1 MERVRQKLAKYPA
14 LLKVYNRLNALH
26 LPGASHVTVWDTGFF
41 LFRELGNSRFNVR
54 AAAMA
59 FNFFFALFPAL
70 VFMISLIPVVPVHHL
85 KDELLKYLQQYLPE
99 QSYQI
104 VLDTV
109 QGSAAASANSI
120 LSISL
125 FLVLFSSTRGILVM
139 MYAFERDLPG
149 FAKRSFLISQ
159 LASVGMVVL
168 LSVFF
173 IVALSVSILA
183 ELWVD
188 FLPLHILPFPDLT
201 VFAIRLLDI
210 CITYAILLFTFGM
223 IYYWVPCRTKKWKFL
238 SPGAFVGAAFAMI
251 ATLAFS
257 IFVANFA
264 NYNKIYG
271 SISAIMVLM
280 VWMYW
285 ISMVVLLGFELNL
298 AIDKAGISGKKILDA
313 NED

>member
-1 MERVRQKLAKYPA
+1 MDKLKKKLAKYPILIQA
-14 LLKVYNRLNALH
+14 IDKLNAIH
-26 LPGASHVTVWDTGFF
+26 IPGAKEVTVWDTCFF

-70 VFMISLIPVVPVHHL
+70 VFMISLIPLVPVHHL
-85 KDELLKYLQQYLPE
+85 KDELLLYLQQYLPE

-109 QGSAAASANSI
+109 QGSAANAANSI

-139 MYAFERDLPG
+139 MYAFDRDLPG
-149 FAKRSFLISQ
+149 FAKRSFLHSQ
-159 LASVGMVVL
+159 LASILLVIVL
-168 LSVFF
+168 SLFF
-173 IVALSVSILA
+173 IVALSVSIIA
-183 ELWVD
+183 EFFVSY
-188 FLPLHILPFPDLT
+188 LPLGLLPFPELS
-201 VFAIRLLDI
+201 VFVIRLLDI
-210 CITYAILLFTFGM
+210 ITTYSILLFTFGM
-223 IYYWVPCRTKKWKFL
+223 IYYWVPCRTKKWKFF
-238 SPGAFVGAAFAMI
+238 SPGSFVGAAFAMI

-280 VWMYW
+280 VWIYW

-298 AIDKAGISGKKILDA
+298 AIDKAKDTGGKIMG
-313 NED
+313 